1 MPGIGK
7 WLKKK
12 KLGIDIGAITKD
24 ETGQLAVTRTS
35 GCLFF
40 VDDQLERVG
49 RLLNETGPH
58 RSEVL
63 LSEEDSVSHRLDE

>member
-24 ETGQLAVTRTS
+24 ETGQLAVIRKS

-40 VDDQLERVG
+40 C
-49 RLLNETGPH
+49 
-58 RSEVL
+58 
-63 LSEEDSVSHRLDE
+63 

>member
-7 WLKKK
+7 WLRKK

-24 ETGQLAVTRTS
+24 ETGQLAVIRKS

-40 VDDQLERVG
+40 
-49 RLLNETGPH
+49 LLTT
-58 RSEVL
+58 
-63 LSEEDSVSHRLDE
+63 DSKGLVVFL